1 MNQEK
6 LFINV
11 LTHPVLDKPEE
22 KEILQ
27 EDQSVPA
34 VRIPMSLSQIQMTSD
49 NK

>member
-22 KEILQ
+22 KEIL
-27 EDQSVPA
+27 
-34 VRIPMSLSQIQMTSD
+34 
-49 NK
+49 